1 MRIFRIRFIN
11 QGKLYELYA
20 ETVRQGDLYGFVEIE
35 GLVFEQTSSV
45 VIDPAEERLRNE
57 FEGVDRTL
65 VPMHAVIRIDQV
77 EKKGQGKIVD
87 IENGATNVTPFP
99 GAIYTPEKKPDQDP

>member
-1 MRIFRIRFIN
+1 MQIFRIRFIN

-20 ETVRQGDLYGFVEIE
+20 ESVRQGDFYGFVEIE

-57 FEGVDRTL
+57 FKGVNRTL
-65 VPMHAVIRIDQV
+65 VPMHAIIRIDQV

-87 IENGATNVTPFP
+87 IENNSSNVTPFP
-99 GAIYTPEKKPDQDP
+99 GAIYAPEKTPDKDS